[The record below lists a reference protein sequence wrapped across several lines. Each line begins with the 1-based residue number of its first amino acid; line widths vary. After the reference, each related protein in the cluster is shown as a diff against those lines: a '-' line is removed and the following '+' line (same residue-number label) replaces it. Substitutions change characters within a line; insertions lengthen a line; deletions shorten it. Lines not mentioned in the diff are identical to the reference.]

1 MLDLK
6 KIDLIDKDVTNNLVK
21 VFKSKIYTNLLID
34 AKRSLYQHKS
44 LFLVGCASLGR
55 LAMQIEASIRKFWLN
70 LINIIPDRKDEFLAN
85 YNYVNSI
92 SIGSDLTIINNEI
105 DFKDLYMIGNRQI
118 EAEVNDGDICIV
130 YASDGS
136 SRAINQAA
144 ITASKIGASV
154 YYLYNISKEKI
165 ASIDTAKSVLSN
177 KNIIKICLDNETTN
191 TSLFKELIYSYSV
204 LEIISNEWLKEN
216 LIDDEYKVLIDRGLG
231 ALSINDY
238 ARCFNVI
245 NKGFQKEKTKIALT
259 KLSEFKDSN
268 NAYLTHNY
276 LVDMLAILVDEQDRC
291 NCPSFKKRMD
301 RSTDSPKSIAFD
313 ALYPTSIAW
322 QHVFRRNIKGLNE
335 SKNTYKLLGVN
346 NPKITSFHSSEL
358 FDYLIGNEYD
368 QSRYQYNLVF
378 IDVNEHYDLEELT
391 SFCKEGG
398 NYKEQIVARIGN
410 VSRNKLFS
418 NELIIPVKLPSTCLD
433 LFAHLIIRVLFS

>member
-1 MLDLK
+1 MLDLG
-6 KIDLIDKDVTNNLVK
+6 KIDLIDKEITNNLVK

-44 LFLVGCASLGR
+44 MFLVGTASLGR
-55 LAMQIEASIRKFWLN
+55 LAIQIEASIRKFWLN

-85 YNYVNSI
+85 YHYVNSI

-130 YASDGS
+130 YAGDGS

-165 ASIDTAKSVLSN
+165 ASLDTAKSILSN
-177 KNIIKICLDNETTN
+177 KNIIKICLDNEATN
-191 TSLFKELIYSYSV
+191 TNLFKELIFSYSV

-216 LIDDEYKVLIDRGLG
+216 LIDSEYKVVIDKGFK
-231 ALSINDY
+231 ALSVSEY
-238 ARCFNVI
+238 ARCFDVI
-245 NKGFQKEKTKIALT
+245 SKGFQKEKVKTALT
-259 KLSEFKDSN
+259 KLAEIKQNN

-276 LVDMLAILVDEQDRC
+276 LVDILAILVDEQVKYSY
-291 NCPSFKKRMD
+291 PPFKKRMD
-301 RSTDSPKSIAFD
+301 KSNDAPKSIVFD
-313 ALYPTSIAW
+313 ALYPTSVSW
-322 QHVFRRNIKGLNE
+322 QHVFRRSIKGLNE

-346 NPKITSFHSSEL
+346 NPKISSFHSSEL
-358 FDYLIGNEYD
+358 SEYLIGNEYD
-368 QSRYQYNLVF
+368 SSRYQYNLVF
-378 IDVNEHYDLEELT
+378 IDVNEYYDLEELT
-391 SFCKEGG
+391 NFCKEEG
-398 NYKEQIVARIGN
+398 NYKGQIVIRIGN

-418 NELIIPVKLPSTCLD
+418 NELIIPLKLPLTCLD
-433 LFAHLIIRVLFS
+433 LFAHLIIRILFC